1 MSLNEWYKNGWL
13 RPHQSSA
20 SQTMELLAVA
30 DRDLQDCLS
39 EGLSE
44 DWQFGIAY
52 NAALQLARVALH
64 AAGYDTQK
72 GDSHHFR
79 AIDSLRFTV
88 GLDGDTID
96 QFQTF
101 RKKRSTG
108 VYESIGRISQTD
120 AGQMLDLARTLR
132 QRVECFLTEQHPEL
146 LEEDWE

>member
-1 MSLNEWYKNGWL
+1 MSLDDWYKYGWV
-13 RPHQSSA
+13 RPHVASV

-30 DRDLQDCLS
+30 DRDLDDCLS

-52 NAALQLARVALH
+52 NAALQLARTALY
-64 AAGYDTQK
+64 ASGYDTQK

-79 AIDSLRFTV
+79 AIDSLQFTI
-88 GLDGDTID
+88 GLDNDTID

-108 VYESIGRISQTD
+108 VYEAVGRISEND
-120 AGQMLDLARTLR
+120 ARQMMELAHRLR
-132 QRVECFLTEQHPEL
+132 DRVVKFLAKDHPEL
-146 LEEDWE
+146 LDK